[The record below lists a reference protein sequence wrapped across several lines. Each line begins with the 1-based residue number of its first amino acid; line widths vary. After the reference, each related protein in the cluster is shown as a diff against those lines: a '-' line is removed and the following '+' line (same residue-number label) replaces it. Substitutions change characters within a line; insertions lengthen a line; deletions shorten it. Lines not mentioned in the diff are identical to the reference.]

1 MKRTFGSFVFV
12 LVAGAII
19 GALYGLMMN
28 EILDRNW
35 GLKAPIRGAVRGM
48 VVASVAV
55 VLEVWIGN
63 SAIGRWQRSLKFRR
77 GVALRVIITCLIIYV
92 ALASSHLFLIGDR
105 EVYLQWI
112 QNGFAPDFLFALGA
126 GVVIQVMLQAR
137 RLIGGRT
144 LTYFLLGRYSRPTEE
159 RRIFVLADL
168 KDSTAITEKLGDQKA
183 LELITGVF
191 LDIDAAIKRNRG
203 VIHNY
208 VGDEI
213 IMSWLDRGPDGN
225 MPLLQCID
233 EIFQTLSLRQ
243 AHYLEKFGVAPTLRL
258 GIAGGPVAVGECG
271 WEKRQVVYIGDTIN
285 KAKRMQEAC
294 KRHDLSVILDAQTAR
309 GITMP
314 MGIGIAAVEEATLR
328 GRAEATKMLTLTGP
342 DGNALEA
349 LPSLPVPA

>member
-1 MKRTFGSFVFV
+1 MRRTFGSFVFV

-28 EILDRNW
+28 EVLDRNM
-35 GLKAPIRGAVRGM
+35 GLKAPIRGSVRGV
-48 VVASVAV
+48 VVAFVAV
-55 VLEVWIGN
+55 SLEVWIGN

-77 GVALRVIITCLIIYV
+77 GVALRVLITCLIIYV
-92 ALASSHLFLIGDR
+92 ALAGSHLVLIGDKD
-105 EVYLQWI
+105 VYVQWFN
-112 QNGFAPDFLFALGA
+112 NGFAPDFLFALGA
-126 GVVIQVMLQAR
+126 GVVIQILLQAR

-144 LTYFLLGRYSRPTEE
+144 LTYFLLGRYARPTEE

-191 LDIDAAIKRNRG
+191 LDIDPAIKKHRG

-225 MPLLQCID
+225 MRLLKCID
-233 EIFQTLSLRQ
+233 EIFQTLSVRQ
-243 AHYLEKFGVAPTLRL
+243 SHYLKKFGVAPTLRL

-294 KRHDLSVILDAQTAR
+294 KRHDLSVILDAETAR

-314 MGIGIAAVEEATLR
+314 MGIGIDAVEEATLR

-342 DGNALEA
+342 DGTALEA
-349 LPSLPVPA
+349 LPSMSAAV

>member
-48 VVASVAV
+48 AVASVAV
-55 VLEVWIGN
+55 ALEVWISN

-77 GVALRVIITCLIIYV
+77 GVALRVAITCLIIYV
-92 ALASSHLFLIGDR
+92 ALAGSHIVLIGDR
-105 EVYLQWI
+105 DVYVDWI
-112 QNGFAPDFLFALGA
+112 QNGFGPDFLFALLA
-126 GVVIQVMLQAR
+126 AVVVQILLQAR

-144 LTYFLLGRYSRPTEE
+144 LTYFILGRYARPTEE
-159 RRIFVLADL
+159 CRIFVLADL
-168 KDSTAITEKLGDQKA
+168 RGSTAITETLGDQKA

-191 LDIDAAIKRNRG
+191 LDIDATIKKHRG

-213 IMSWLDRGPDGN
+213 IMSWLDRGADGN
-225 MPLLQCID
+225 MQLLQCID
-233 EIFQTLSLRQ
+233 EIFQVLAARQ
-243 AHYLEKFGVAPTLRL
+243 GHYLAKFGVAPSLRM

-294 KRHDLSVILDAQTAR
+294 KAHDLSVILDAETAQ
-309 GITMP
+309 GMTLP
-314 MGIGIAAVEEATLR
+314 MGMGVTPVEQTTLR
-328 GRAEATKMLTLTGP
+328 GRANATQMLTLTAP
-342 DGNALEA
+342 DGSALEA
-349 LPSLPVPA
+349 LTPESKTA